1 MKLSKDISC
10 QSCQNSICFIKAC
23 LPKWILL
30 ISEAK
35 TVISYKK
42 DEHIFTTGDSIAGIF
57 FIKNGK
63 VKVTTNG
70 WHGKEQIVRLAANG
84 HILGHRG
91 YGSETYPISA
101 LALDESRICLV
112 DNNTLNEAF
121 MNNPRFTYRLMMFYS
136 QELRGIEARI
146 KTIAQMT
153 VAEKVISAL
162 LYLKQ
167 VFGYDETGENVLNIA
182 FSRADMAALAGIS
195 KEQVVRCLSDFEKE
209 KWIAKKKIKIRIM
222 EEEKLMKMVEAY
234 K

>member
-1 MKLSKDISC
+1 MPSKDISC
-10 QSCQNSICFIKAC
+10 QSCPNTICFIKAC
-23 LPKWILL
+23 LPKWIQL

-35 TVISYKK
+35 TETTYRK
-42 DEHIFTTGDSIAGIF
+42 EQHIFTTGDSIAGIF
-57 FIKNGK
+57 FIKKGK

-70 WHGKEQIVRLAANG
+70 WQGKEQIVRLAADG
-84 HILGHRG
+84 HLLGHRG

-101 LALDESRICLV
+101 LALDESLICFV

-121 MNNPRFTYRLMMFYS
+121 MNNPRFTYKLMMFYS

-146 KTIAQMT
+146 KSIAQMT

-162 LYLKQ
+162 LYLKH

-182 FSRADMAALAGIS
+182 ISRADIAALAGIS
-195 KEQVVRCLSDFEKE
+195 EKQVVRSLRDFKKE
-209 KWIAKKKIKIRIM
+209 KWIAKEKVKIKIV

-234 K
+234 R